1 MRSFND
7 GEYSVVKRANLD
19 CSEHNFIFDNIQYG
33 GQDGASL
40 AFCVWQE
47 IDHVQTSEKQC
58 AHAMQSR
65 KSKQNNNMQTQ
76 SITPSLKTD
85 RKLPL
90 ILTLV
95 FLCVGI
101 IGLVIL
107 HNVVKG
113 YLSDRRGAN
122 SSFVPS
128 FLCSV
133 HQWRNRSWRNC
144 GGRRNHYNYK
154 TANMFA
160 FQRDDNGNQL
170 EEGENSSRLSRIW
183 CWIRWKIRHRG
194 HHYNLDLDETALED
208 EFCTEMSFVN

>member
-1 MRSFND
+1 M
-7 GEYSVVKRANLD
+7 L
-19 CSEHNFIFDNIQYG
+19 YG
-33 GQDGASL
+33 GKTGSSL

-47 IDHVQTSEKQC
+47 LDHIQTSEKQC
-58 AHAMQSR
+58 ARSMQIR
-65 KSKQNNNMQTQ
+65 QPKKNNMLNQN
-76 SITPSLKTD
+76 SGDKAD

-113 YLSDRRGAN
+113 YLSDRRGV
-122 SSFVPS
+122 SGMPS

-133 HQWRNRSWRNC
+133 YQWRSRPWRNC
-144 GGRRNHYNYK
+144 GGGRRNHYSYK
-154 TANMFA
+154 TTNIFS
-160 FQRDDNGNQL
+160 FQQQDDSENQL
-170 EEGENSSRLSRIW
+170 TDQESSSWISRIW
-183 CWIRWKIRHRG
+183 SWLSRKIRYRG
-194 HHYNLDLDETALED
+194 HHHSVNADEASLED